1 MKSFGRTDEAP
12 DSVSAGVDEEVPTD
26 RSHTAKLL
34 GKLPV
39 NRSEAMQVKMFIDAR
54 KDARTEESTMCRKR
68 GRMCRFDD
76 GVLTVDQRP
85 FRTG

>member
-1 MKSFGRTDEAP
+1 MKSLWRTDETP
-12 DSVSAGVDEEVPTD
+12 DCVSAGVDEEVPTD

-39 NRSEAMQVKMFIDAR
+39 DRSEALLTKAFIDAR

-68 GRMCRFDD
+68 GRMCRFDH
-76 GVLTVDQRP
+76 GVLIVDQRP